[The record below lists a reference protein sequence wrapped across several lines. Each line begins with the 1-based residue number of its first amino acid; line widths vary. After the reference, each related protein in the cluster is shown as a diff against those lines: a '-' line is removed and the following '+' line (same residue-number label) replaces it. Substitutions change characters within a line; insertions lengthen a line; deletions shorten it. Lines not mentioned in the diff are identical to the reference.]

1 MQTSIEAEAKL
12 PPLLEMRWKYL
23 KTEMHRICVHHEKK
37 ALIRA
42 LLAEREHHTTAP
54 TLSEITKLTG
64 FDVAIHTIVNWDWEP
79 KGQGNLEIDAKM
91 IGDVG
96 AELMVLHAIRES
108 IKNQLIKFDENDL
121 ELTPLG
127 SRHFETVNSFNVDI
141 TGNRIDIA
149 KKRFT
154 ISRMNKTQRE
164 MDPVNKL
171 RSVRRLYW
179 ENSIIMLLRAPL
191 PFYRAMKSLT
201 PKEIDLT
208 IELLNK
214 LTEKEE
220 SNTTGLKKVRV
231 PTKSTICT
239 TLRKLSPEKGEDRR
253 PKFVACIEEEENE
266 SKTEFSIGIG
276 ALTMFVMFLQGFKRD
291 QLDEKAKRAEYA
303 VKDVIEFSDYW
314 EVVET
319 NTEIVDEGGE
329 TVTEIDIIARSK
341 KDPDQ
346 WVHCEVKDFSYWR
359 GWIFGR
365 NIEIRRQYYEK
376 AVEKLPIKE
385 QYIKEKF
392 SCKKIK
398 SFIVTSIPEAF
409 EEINGVPLVYLS
421 DLREVLASINHR
433 PFTPRKRYS
442 SQNFLI
448 RYFRRLK
455 NDYETAKE
463 SDSKLKKLEKK
474 YRELKKEEN
483 QMKEKFIEKKSLLEK
498 HNSTLATLKM
508 SQKFTTKR
516 LLKDDG
522 SKHFQI
528 EEELAKIKKDIKRVR
543 REMIICQER
552 YKEVALALKTKQ
564 AALKKIKEEINRLKQ
579 KKARLLAPRGI

>member
-1 MQTSIEAEAKL
+1 
-12 PPLLEMRWKYL
+12 
-23 KTEMHRICVHHEKK
+23 MHQICVNHKK
-37 ALIRA
+37 KDLIRA
-42 LLAEREHHTTAP
+42 LIAEREHHTSAP

-64 FDVAIHTIVNWDWEP
+64 FDVAIHTIMNWDWKP
-79 KGQGNLEIDAKM
+79 KNQGNLEIDAKL

-108 IKNQLIKFDENDL
+108 IKNGLIKFQDDDL
-121 ELTPLG
+121 ELTSLG
-127 SRHFETVNSFNVDI
+127 ARHFETVNSFNVDI

-154 ISRMNKTQRE
+154 TIRMNKTQRE
-164 MDPVNKL
+164 MDPINKL
-171 RSVRRLYW
+171 TSVRRLYW

-191 PFYRAMKSLT
+191 PFYRAMKNLT
-201 PKEIDLT
+201 QKEIEIT

-214 LTEKEE
+214 LTENEE
-220 SNTTGLKKVRV
+220 SHSTGLKKVRV
-231 PTKSTICT
+231 PRKSVIYS
-239 TLRKLSPEKGEDRR
+239 TLKKLSPEKGEDRR
-253 PKFVACIEEEENE
+253 PKFVACIEEKEEN
-266 SKTEFSIGIG
+266 SKVEFSVGIG
-276 ALTMFVMFLQGFKRD
+276 ALTMFVMFLQGFKRE
-291 QLDEKAKRAEYA
+291 QLDEKAKRAEFA

-319 NTEIVDEGGE
+319 NTEILDEGGE

-365 NIEIRRQYYEK
+365 NIEIRRQYYQK
-376 AVEKLPIKE
+376 AVEKLPVKE
-385 QYIKEKF
+385 QFIKEKF

-421 DLREVLASINHR
+421 DLQEVLASINHR
-433 PFTPRKRYS
+433 PFTPRKKYS

-455 NDYETAKE
+455 NDYETASE
-463 SDSKLKKLEKK
+463 AEEKLRKLEKK
-474 YRELKKEEN
+474 YRTLKKEEALI
-483 QMKEKFIEKKSLLEK
+483 KEKFSEKRSLLEK
-498 HNSTLATLKM
+498 HRSSVATLKM
-508 SQKFTTKR
+508 SRKFATKR
-516 LLKDDG
+516 LLRDDG

-528 EEELAKIKKDIKRVR
+528 EEEINRIKGDLNRVNRELALCQSQFKEIAEKLKKKQSSIKK
-543 REMIICQER
+543 
-552 YKEVALALKTKQ
+552 LKD
-564 AALKKIKEEINRLKQ
+564 EIAKLNQ
-579 KKARLLAPRGI
+579 KKERLLAPRGI